1 MNAVARSPRFRALLG
16 LMAWLG
22 IAFSAAAAGAAAT
35 VRAGAFYTQLVRP
48 AWAPPAWLF
57 GPVWTLLYALMG
69 LAAWLVWRDR
79 GFRGAAAPALA
90 LFLAQLAV
98 NALWSWLFFAWR
110 QGGAAN
116 LDIAVLW
123 LLLAATI
130 LAFRRVRR
138 LAAIL
143 LLPYL
148 AWVTFAAAL
157 CLAVWRLNP
166 GRL

>member
-1 MNAVARSPRFRALLG
+1 MKPTARTPRLRTLLG
-16 LMAWLG
+16 LAAWLG
-22 IAFSAAAAGAAAT
+22 LAFSAAALGAAAT
-35 VRAGAFYTQLVRP
+35 IRAGAFYTQLARP

-79 GFRGAAAPALA
+79 GFRGAGAPALA

-110 QGGAAN
+110 RGGAAT

-123 LLLAATI
+123 LLLVATV

-138 LAAIL
+138 LAAVL

-157 CLAVWRLNP
+157 CLAIWRLNP
-166 GRL
+166 GQL